1 MKTKQI
7 SFLALLLV
15 GFFFFNGNV
24 YSQETKESKKA
35 LDAFI
40 NATTKSTVESEPVSG
55 AEIIVE
61 LVSADTKMKTS
72 KADGDN
78 MEIVGLGFEKKK
90 NIECKSNEKGEF
102 SFSFQKEQLQKLP
115 EEFQLKFTIK
125 PKDPSRFPVENNSV
139 VIKVKKSDGPK
150 FTFVVTYQKPTT
162 KSNKGYFAISSK
174 AQSGW

>member
-7 SFLALLLV
+7 FVLALLLV
-15 GFFFFNGNV
+15 GFFFFSGNV

-125 PKDPSRFPVENNSV
+125 PKDPDKYPSLTN
-139 VIKVKKSDGPK
+139 KVNVTIKKSDGTK

-162 KSNKGYFAISSK
+162 KSNKGYFAVNSK